1 MTRVCVIT
9 FTAFVDCH
17 IYEANAE
24 VGGSNPGQGQKSALV
39 PLISL
44 ALSAFL
50 FHSIDLA
57 TWNEVHIYKLRLD
70 R

>member
-1 MTRVCVIT
+1 MLLMLLIEVFKKIAMTRVCVVT

-39 PLISL
+39 NLNQFGPKCFFISL
-44 ALSAFL
+44 
-50 FHSIDLA
+50 
-57 TWNEVHIYKLRLD
+57 N
-70 R
+70 